1 MKKVLVI
8 FDCFGVLGERVTSI
22 FMKRHLDPE
31 TAKRL
36 EETIVLD
43 GDKGLVSREKY
54 MKTLADAAN
63 MTAEEVEAEYDELYK
78 LHPDLMPVI
87 ERIRDF
93 ADTALLSNAFFGH
106 AEGIIDK
113 YNIRHLFDKV
123 FLSCDMK
130 LAKPDPK
137 IYEVCRDSFGKEYDE
152 VYMVDDT
159 DANLAP
165 LSAIGIIPIKYV
177 SPDSVTEALKKY
189 LR

>member
-1 MKKVLVI
+1 MKRVLVI
-8 FDCFGVLGERVTSI
+8 FDCFGVLGERVTS
-22 FMKRHLDPE
+22 FFLKKYVDKA
-31 TAKRL
+31 TAKKL
-36 EETIVLD
+36 EEGLVID
-43 GDKGLVSREKY
+43 GDKGLVSREEY
-54 MKTLADAAN
+54 MIALADAAN
-63 MTAEEVEAEYDELYK
+63 ITVAEVEAEYDALYK

-123 FLSCDMK
+123 FLSCEMG

-165 LSAIGIIPIKYV
+165 LSDIGIIPIKYV
-177 SPDSVTEALKKY
+177 SPESVTEALKKY
-189 LR
+189 L